1 MKKKKER
8 KISTYKERDTWWFI
22 AASIAR
28 KFDNFTVYSLR
39 NRSRGRNS
47 GGSRAAFKE
56 KRLHYASR
64 ERVTISRNGY
74 ADSPVIGRFINR
86 PRLPS
91 LPFPSLRKN
100 IRKVFRAGVI
110 IEIGLVSIKES
121 SNDLNVTR
129 KLRSFRRRLNP
140 ALDFVLSSL
149 LINLSIDDLVN
160 A

>member
-1 MKKKKER
+1 M
-8 KISTYKERDTWWFI
+8 FI
-22 AASIAR
+22 VRSIAR

-39 NRSRGRNS
+39 NRSRGRKS
-47 GGSRAAFKE
+47 ETGSRGGAFKE

-91 LPFPSLRKN
+91 PSLPGVK
-100 IRKVFRAGVI
+100 IRS
-110 IEIGLVSIKES
+110 VSRGCYCDQTGIKKES
-121 SNDLNVTR
+121 GIVERFKRRVTR
-129 KLRSFRRRLNP
+129 KLRPFGRRLNP

>member
-1 MKKKKER
+1 M
-8 KISTYKERDTWWFI
+8 FI
-22 AASIAR
+22 VRSIAR

-39 NRSRGRNS
+39 NRSRGRKS
-47 GGSRAAFKE
+47 ETGSRGGAFKE

-91 LPFPSLRKN
+91 SSLPGVK

-110 IEIGLVSIKES
+110 AIRLVLKKNRES
-121 SNDLNVTR
+121 SNDLNVASR
-129 KLRSFRRRLNP
+129 ENYVHLGG
-140 ALDFVLSSL
+140 D
-149 LINLSIDDLVN
+149 
-160 A
+160 

>member
-1 MKKKKER
+1 MR
-8 KISTYKERDTWWFI
+8 
-22 AASIAR
+22 SIAR

-39 NRSRGRNS
+39 NRSRGRKS
-47 GGSRAAFKE
+47 ETGSRGGAFKE

-91 LPFPSLRKN
+91 PSLPGVK

-110 IEIGLVSIKES
+110 AIRLVLKKNRES
-121 SNDLNVTR
+121 SNDLNVASR
-129 KLRSFRRRLNP
+129 ENYVHLGGGLNP